1 MRKRLISIMSEAL
14 SIDITSVNE
23 SLSTDNCK
31 NWDSLASV
39 GLILKLESEFN
50 VTFTLDELSQLNSYK
65 QILNILIAKGVK

>member
-23 SLSTDNCK
+23 SLSTDTCK

-50 VTFTLDELSQLNSYK
+50 VTFTLEELSQLNSYK